1 MKKYFLFLL
10 ALLFILSGCVVFSL
24 EPFFTKSN
32 KIMTPENII
41 GEWIPV
47 TLEGN
52 DVSGQDINLWK
63 FRNDKV
69 ISYDKKNIAGEIN
82 ITFFKVNDQLF
93 CDTQAESP
101 DNEKLNQ
108 YWLYHLYP
116 FHSLCKVSY
125 QNDTL
130 TFLPLNYEWIK
141 GNVKE
146 GKIKVPFVEWKSEDT
161 ILFTAT
167 SEQWESFIKEYS
179 DDQEAFSEE
188 FTFVFRKK

>member
-32 KIMTPENII
+32 KTKTPEYII
-41 GEWIPV
+41 GEWVPV
-47 TLEGN
+47 MLEGN

-63 FRNDKV
+63 VENDKV
-69 ISYDKKNIAGEIN
+69 ISFDTKNITGEIS
-82 ITFFKVNDQLF
+82 ITFFKVNNQLF
-93 CDTQAESP
+93 CDTQAGSP

-108 YWLYHLYP
+108 YWLYHLCP
-116 FHSLCKVSY
+116 FHSLCKVIY

-141 GNVKE
+141 EKVKE
-146 GKIKVPFVEWKSEDT
+146 GKIKVPFVDWKGEDT

-167 SEQWESFIKEYS
+167 SEQWESFIKEYE
-179 DDQEAFSEE
+179 DNQEAFSDE
-188 FTFVFRKK
+188 FAFVFRKK

>member
-10 ALLFILSGCVVFSL
+10 TLLFILSGCVVFSL

-32 KIMTPENII
+32 KIMTPEYII
-41 GEWIPV
+41 SEWIPV
-47 TLEGN
+47 MLEGN

-63 FRNDKV
+63 FENNKV
-69 ISYDKKNIAGEIN
+69 LSFDTKNIAGEIS

-116 FHSLCKVSY
+116 FHCLCKVSY

-167 SEQWESFIKEYS
+167 SEQWESFIKEYG

-188 FTFVFRKK
+188 FAFVFRKK